1 MRRRCFASLLR
12 SDSDVF
18 AFADKC
24 LRKNPIS
31 ADSLPAYN
39 REKSAFLVSFSLP
52 VACSALQRQLKGIEV
67 SISELLRVDLST
79 LGKLLSVF
87 NEKQFYA
94 SAMLS
99 LFSNVSKEHVIFAE
113 VIEMVSYGSKLHFN
127 VTDSAPSSSALAKLL
142 GNKGMILGGDY
153 LLSNA

>member
-1 MRRRCFASLLR
+1 MLK

-31 ADSLPAYN
+31 DAKLPAHN
-39 REKSAFLVSFSLP
+39 RENSVLLASFSLP
-52 VACSALQRQLKGIEV
+52 VTCSTLQSRLKSIEL

-79 LGKLLSVF
+79 LAKLLSTF
-87 NEKQFYA
+87 SEKQFYA

-99 LFSNVSKEHVIFAE
+99 LFSNVSEEHLIFAE

-127 VTDSAPSSSALAKLL
+127 VTDSAPSNSSLAKLL
-142 GNKGMILGGDY
+142 DNKGMILGGDY